1 MRQFLKSPKQMFQRM
16 GLRACLALLVLVFTT
31 NANAQTLIAGWDFQ
45 TTTSGG
51 TAVLASP
58 STPTQ
63 YTANF
68 GSGTMYLNG
77 TNGSST
83 WVSSATASLNQ
94 LTGFGGTALNAGAG
108 FATTTTAP
116 ACLAPLNSSA
126 NGKFITFL
134 VNMTGYSNL
143 VISYATQKTSTGF
156 ATQTWEYSTNG
167 TTWNPIQ
174 VVSTVPTSFAVQ
186 TLSTVTGLDN
196 ISTAYVRLTLAGA
209 TAAAGNNRLDNIQ
222 FNASVAAAPV
232 VTSNS
237 ATGTVGTPFSY
248 FISATNTPT
257 SYSSGTL
264 PAGLTLNTTTGEIS
278 GTPSAVFPTT
288 SVAISATNGTG
299 TGNGTVDLTIN
310 QGSQTITF
318 GALSSKTF
326 GDAPFALSA
335 TGGGSGNAIT
345 YASSNTSVATISGN
359 TVTIVGAGTT
369 TITASQAGN
378 ADYTAAVDVPQT
390 LTVNQATQTIT
401 FNALP
406 AKLSNDAP
414 FALTATGGASG
425 NPITYVSSNTAVA
438 TIAGNIVTI
447 VGAGSTDI
455 TASQAGNA
463 NYAAA
468 ADVIQTQVV
477 NTAGLL
483 TQTITFNPLSNS
495 TYGDGPL
502 TLTATAS
509 SGLPVSYTS
518 SNTSIATISGNQLTI
533 LTPGTITITASQ
545 AGNGSYYAAANVPQS
560 LTIDLKNLTV
570 SGAIA
575 QTKSYD
581 GTTTATIDVSGASLV
596 GIVGLDNVSIVNG
609 GGNFASANAGTGI
622 NVISNLTLGGTE
634 ASRYTISQPSLSAD
648 ITPASQVITFNA
660 LPTKFYGNAPYSLS
674 ATGGASGN
682 PVTFVSDN
690 PAVITISGSTAT
702 VVGVGTANITASQLG
717 DANYAAAA
725 DVIQV
730 QTVNQ
735 SSQFISFA
743 ALPSMTIGD
752 APFALT
758 GTSTSG
764 LTLTYTSS
772 NPAVATV
779 SGNTVTIVGVGNT
792 DITASQA
799 GDVNYLAATN
809 VVRNLV
815 VNYPTIMAWDVN
827 GLTGGVNNFGPSPY
841 TATTINSGVTST
853 GLIRAAGVGTTATA
867 AARGWGGIGWNSTTA
882 AAGIAANKFITFNVK
897 PITGNKLDIASMSP
911 LYYRRSASGAISL
924 LIQYSFDGVS
934 FTDISTVALA
944 SSASSGASAGTVD
957 LAIIPALQGLNASH
971 EVTFRLVPFGA
982 SGATGTFY
990 LYDVLNT
997 TANDFGVN
1005 GIITPCTATSSTTNL
1020 NVCPA
1025 NMPYTWNSQVLTTA
1039 GTYTFM
1045 TTNAEGCDST
1055 ATLVLTTNPCN
1066 SVLNVNVFLQG
1077 YYTGSSTMAEV
1088 MTNQGY
1094 LPTPAVGDCD
1104 DITIELHDAVTTTTV
1119 AYTAN
1124 ARLLANGTAT
1134 VTFPS
1139 AITGN
1144 YYIVIKHRSSL
1155 QTWSTDPVT
1164 FGATT
1169 AYDFTTAA
1177 TQAYADNMVEV
1188 ETGVWAIYTGD
1199 LNQDD
1204 FIDSFDFPIFDLD
1217 ATNGVAGVY
1226 VATDLNGDGFV
1237 DSFDYPV
1244 FDVNAFNGVSAV
1256 FP

>member
-1 MRQFLKSPKQMFQRM
+1 MKQFSKSPKRMFPRL
-16 GLRACLALLVLVFTT
+16 GLRACLALLVLAFGANV
-31 NANAQTLIAGWDFQ
+31 NAQTLIAGWDFQ
-45 TTTSGG
+45 TTTNGG

-94 LTGFGGTALNAGAG
+94 LTGFAGTTVNAGAG

-116 ACLAPLNSSA
+116 ACLAPLNMSA
-126 NGKFITFL
+126 NGKAITFL
-134 VNMTGYSNL
+134 VDMTGYSNL
-143 VISYATQKTSTGF
+143 VISYATQKTGTGF
-156 ATQTWEYSTNG
+156 STQTWEYSTNG
-167 TTWNPIQ
+167 TSWNAIQ
-174 VVSTVPTSFAVQ
+174 VVSSIPTSFATQ
-186 TLSTVTGLDN
+186 TLSTVTGLN
-196 ISTAYVRLTLAGA
+196 NVSTAYVRLTLTGA
-209 TAAAGNNRLDNIQ
+209 TAAAGNNRIDNIQ

-237 ATGTVGTPFSY
+237 ASGAVGTPFSY

-257 SYSSGTL
+257 SYGSGSL
-264 PAGLTLNTTTGEIS
+264 PAGLNLNTSTGEIF
-278 GTPSAVFPTT
+278 GTPTAVFPTT

-318 GALSSKTF
+318 GALGSKTF
-326 GDAPFALSA
+326 GDAPFNLTA
-335 TGGGSGNAIT
+335 TGGGSGNPIT
-345 YASSNTSVATISGN
+345 YVSSNTSVATISGS

-369 TITASQAGN
+369 TITASQAGDAN
-378 ADYTAAVDVPQT
+378 YTAATDVPQV

-406 AKLSNDAP
+406 AKLSTDAP

-425 NPITYVSSNTAVA
+425 NPITYVSSNTSVA

-447 VGAGSTDI
+447 VGAGTTTI

-463 NYAAA
+463 NYTAAV
-468 ADVIQTQVV
+468 DVNQTQLV
-477 NTAGLL
+477 NAAGL
-483 TQTITFNPLSNS
+483 TSQTITFNALSNS

-509 SGLPVSYTS
+509 SGLPVSYAS
-518 SNTSIATISGNQLTI
+518 SNTSIATISGDQLTI
-533 LTPGTITITASQ
+533 LAPGTITITASQ
-545 AGNGSYYAAANVPQS
+545 AGNGSYYAATDVLQN
-560 LTIDLKNLTV
+560 LTIDPKNLTV
-570 SGAIA
+570 SGAVA
-575 QTKSYD
+575 QSKSYD
-581 GTTTATIDVSGASLV
+581 GTTAATIDLTSATLV
-596 GIVGLDNVSIVNG
+596 GVVGIDNVSIVNG
-609 GGNFASANAGTGI
+609 GGNFASVNAGTGI
-622 NVISNLTLGGTE
+622 TVTSNLSLSGSE

-648 ITPASQVITFNA
+648 INQASQTISFNA
-660 LPTKFYGNAPYSLS
+660 LATKFYGNAPFTLS
-674 ATGGASGN
+674 ATGGASSN

-690 PAVITISGSTAT
+690 PAVITISGTTAT
-702 VVGVGTANITASQLG
+702 IVGVGTANITASQLG

-730 QTVNQ
+730 QTVSQ

-764 LTLTYTSS
+764 LTVTYTSS

-799 GDVNYLAATN
+799 GDANYLAATD
-809 VVRNLV
+809 VIRNLV
-815 VNYPTIMAWDVN
+815 VNYPLVMAWDMN
-827 GLTGGVNNFGPSPY
+827 GLTGGANNFGPSPFAP
-841 TATTINSGVTST
+841 TVINSAATSSGLLRGSGVS
-853 GLIRAAGVGTTATA
+853 TTATA
-867 AARGWGGIGWNSTTA
+867 AARGWGGLSWNSATA
-882 AAGIAANKFITFNVK
+882 AAGITGNKFITFTVK
-897 PITGNKLDIASMSP
+897 PTTGHKIDLASMSP
-911 LYYRRSASGAISL
+911 IYYRRSGTGAASL
-924 LIQYSFDGVS
+924 LVQYSLDGAS
-934 FTDISTVALA
+934 FTDITTLALT
-944 SSASSGASAGTVD
+944 SSSSSGASAGIVD
-957 LAIIPALQGLNASH
+957 LSAVSALQALNATK
-971 EVTFRLVPFGA
+971 EVTFRLVPYG
-982 SGATGTFY
+982 GTNATGTFY
-990 LYDVLNT
+990 IYDVLNT
-997 TANDFGVN
+997 TANDYGVN

-1025 NMPYTWNSQVLTTA
+1025 DMPYTWNSQVLTSA
-1039 GTYTFM
+1039 GTYTYM
-1045 TTNAEGCDST
+1045 TSNAEGCDST

-1077 YYTGSSTMAEV
+1077 YYTGSSTMTEV
-1088 MTNQGY
+1088 MANQGY

-1119 AYTAN
+1119 AYTAT
-1124 ARLLANGTAT
+1124 ARLLSNGTAT

-1155 QTWSTDPVT
+1155 QT
-1164 FGATT
+1164 
-1169 AYDFTTAA
+1169 
-1177 TQAYADNMVEV
+1177 
-1188 ETGVWAIYTGD
+1188 
-1199 LNQDD
+1199 
-1204 FIDSFDFPIFDLD
+1204 
-1217 ATNGVAGVY
+1217 
-1226 VATDLNGDGFV
+1226 
-1237 DSFDYPV
+1237 
-1244 FDVNAFNGVSAV
+1244 
-1256 FP
+1256 